1 MNIFLERVFH
11 MWGTYAYIFTFTVY
25 NINYKKLIT
34 VDDREDTIT
43 KYNSFYLEDNRH
55 EIK

>member
-1 MNIFLERVFH
+1 